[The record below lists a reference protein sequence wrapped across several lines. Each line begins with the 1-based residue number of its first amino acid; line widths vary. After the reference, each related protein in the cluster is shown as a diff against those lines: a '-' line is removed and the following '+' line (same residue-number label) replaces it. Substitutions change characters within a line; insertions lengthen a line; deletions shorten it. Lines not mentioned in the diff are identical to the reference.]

1 MSQAGQG
8 VKLYIYDLSRGV
20 ARAFSGAILGTT
32 IDGIW
37 HTSVVVYG
45 KEYFFGSIGIQAC
58 IPGNTI
64 LGKPDKIVEL
74 GRTQVSEEIL
84 GEYIKELSTQ
94 RFRSGTYNLLKHN
107 CNNFSEDLATFLT
120 GRSIPKYILDLPD
133 SVLNTPLGPTLL
145 PFLGELGVD
154 PASGSEVQPFPSL
167 IPQSSLPSYSSLAMS
182 GAEANGDVV
191 PNDPTNVCSAAEFEK
206 DEFTTKPKVPPI
218 VFKDTFDI
226 LNEFQSLMRHIEP
239 HLSDDDRSSLE
250 ELRVYVV
257 ENEGS
262 WALGDNCLN
271 FIGKVLREPDIPID
285 ARVRLMNIL
294 SVAALKDDVILI
306 LHQDR
311 RDHVLMSYAHNID
324 RLSVSEQES
333 VSVFLCNLFENT
345 TTSEWLLYISE
356 WSGSNNSQLSNIR
369 VTTKVAVTA
378 LLADQE
384 RLKEHGTAL
393 MYNLAT
399 KEVKTVV
406 FDDVA
411 TELAMAILQ
420 FLTSEQC
427 EEHTFRALKALLRF
441 TTIAHNEVPAL
452 IKMIGPDPET
462 FRGISDRVNEIVDQL
477 GSKVRNARG
486 F

>member
-1 MSQAGQG
+1 MEKNISLDQLEF
-8 VKLYIYDLSRGV
+8 KL
-20 ARAFSGAILGTT
+20 
-32 IDGIW
+32 
-37 HTSVVVYG
+37 VY
-45 KEYFFGSIGIQAC
+45 
-58 IPGNTI
+58 
-64 LGKPDKIVEL
+64 L
-74 GRTQVSEEIL
+74 
-84 GEYIKELSTQ
+84 
-94 RFRSGTYNLLKHN
+94 SGTYNLLKHN

-399 KEVKTVV
+399 KEKMSKTVGYSSQMPQGTLSKV